1 MRARSKYTISIENES
16 RLENVF
22 RLSASPLKL
31 LLMATGIVCFLLILG
46 AFLLYISPAHSLLPG
61 YLKDSER
68 AETEEQHMRLDSIQM
83 AYNANDAFLSNFL
96 NIIDTDREIKSQ
108 TEKSVIANDS
118 TVNNADSIIPTS
130 SEELNFVAMMRER
143 DKFSISVIAPLAAE
157 SLMFTGVNDESV
169 FSEDSKT
176 STKGKVIL
184 SKHTP
189 ISAIADGTVIA
200 VSRALR
206 DGGASIIIQH
216 PKGFLSRCSRLG
228 LILVEPGEQVIG
240 GQVIAMTGYG
250 NARKNEFIN
259 VEMWHNGTP
268 LVPYEYLG
276 DSDTSAPRYPIID
289 TEVGRGRL

>member
-31 LLMATGIVCFLLILG
+31 LLMATGVVCFLLILG

-68 AETEEQHMRLDSIQM
+68 AETEEQHMRLDSLQM